1 MTRWR
6 HRSGSRT
13 HRSERQ
19 TAEPPTRSVEKGFS
33 RTNHLLCAAFRL
45 AIVAALFVAP
55 GLFYASAQQPAEPS
69 NITPI
74 NGEVYYLINQL
85 SGMQAD
91 LNNGSTT
98 AGAALLQQPRSFTS
112 VTQRWALTNVS
123 GSFWVISNL
132 ANGLCMDS
140 RVSSGSTMTV
150 QNSCVPTTPTQ
161 QWTISA
167 ATNGYV
173 TLQNHDTGLDLDVTG
188 ASSSA
193 GATLDQSALASVPTQ
208 SQQWL
213 LRPASFRGVDNALL
227 EKQEEER
234 VSAGIP
240 WWQDAAQPQDVLQI
254 LKNHGVNL
262 VRVRPA
268 SVPPYNTLTLNGSSG
283 IPAACTSN
291 GCYAETDSVDL
302 DLAKRAKQLGMSIE
316 LTLFFDGGSSTAIPG
331 AWSSDT
337 LAQAETD
344 LYNYVKAEVEAYRSA
359 GVMPDMVTIG
369 NEVDTGFLGSLGSPT
384 GANFAP
390 FAALQKQGMQAIF
403 DASADPSIGVAL
415 PPPIRCIHI
424 TPAWDLT
431 NFFGYVNT
439 NNIPYDAMCQSYYP
453 FDHGPLTPAQ
463 ASASNPNNQP
473 VEQTALTNAANSI
486 GKPVFVIE
494 TAEHYESGFGS
505 NDPWYPA
512 TLAGQRQFLI
522 DLDSVMKALP
532 NNLGMGLEYWDPAGV
547 NIPKSGGYTNGDGTT
562 DATYTWNGLTLFDN
576 ADTSGSSQSSAPNYS
591 AVLPG
596 ADALGGKLDPTLTY
610 KLVNTSN
617 NQVLATSGTSG
628 SSGIPLTTMADS
640 GIETPAEQWVITSDG
655 SGLFQIANQNVAS
668 GQPAE
673 VLDAGGS
680 TSAGT
685 LITVSTA
692 SSGSASQEWDIV
704 TEGNGDYAVVNKLSG
719 LVLAVSGSSIQQQAP
734 SSASTDWI
742 TPTGAAQQWQL
753 VPVHISSA
761 AFVVVPPSF
770 SLAASESSLTI
781 APGGSGNLGLTLTP
795 SGGYHGTITMSCSTA
810 MANVSCSFSP
820 SSYTA
825 DGSNTALTGTVT
837 VSSTSSSAQLQTA
850 SRPLLTSLVWLLPGG
865 VIFSLRRRGLVKH
878 FSRTAAL
885 MLLGLVLPAVSA
897 LTACAGGTNSSG
909 GGGGS
914 PPVTGAVTV
923 LATGSTNNV
932 SQSISLSVT
941 VQ

>member
-1 MTRWR
+1 
-6 HRSGSRT
+6 
-13 HRSERQ
+13 
-19 TAEPPTRSVEKGFS
+19 
-33 RTNHLLCAAFRL
+33 
-45 AIVAALFVAP
+45 
-55 GLFYASAQQPAEPS
+55 
-69 NITPI
+69 
-74 NGEVYYLINQL
+74 
-85 SGMQAD
+85 
-91 LNNGSTT
+91 
-98 AGAALLQQPRSFTS
+98 
-112 VTQRWALTNVS
+112 
-123 GSFWVISNL
+123 
-132 ANGLCMDS
+132 
-140 RVSSGSTMTV
+140 
-150 QNSCVPTTPTQ
+150 
-161 QWTISA
+161 
-167 ATNGYV
+167 
-173 TLQNHDTGLDLDVTG
+173 
-188 ASSSA
+188 
-193 GATLDQSALASVPTQ
+193 
-208 SQQWL
+208 
-213 LRPASFRGVDNALL
+213 
-227 EKQEEER
+227 
-234 VSAGIP
+234 
-240 WWQDAAQPQDVLQI
+240 
-254 LKNHGVNL
+254 
-262 VRVRPA
+262 
-268 SVPPYNTLTLNGSSG
+268 
-283 IPAACTSN
+283 
-291 GCYAETDSVDL
+291 
-302 DLAKRAKQLGMSIE
+302 
-316 LTLFFDGGSSTAIPG
+316 
-331 AWSSDT
+331 
-337 LAQAETD
+337 
-344 LYNYVKAEVEAYRSA
+344 
-359 GVMPDMVTIG
+359 
-369 NEVDTGFLGSLGSPT
+369 
-384 GANFAP
+384 
-390 FAALQKQGMQAIF
+390 
-403 DASADPSIGVAL
+403 
-415 PPPIRCIHI
+415 
-424 TPAWDLT
+424 
-431 NFFGYVNT
+431 
-439 NNIPYDAMCQSYYP
+439 MCQSYYP

-463 ASASNPNNQP
+463 ASTANPNNQP

-494 TAEHYESGFGS
+494 TAEHYEDGFGF

-522 DLDSVMKALP
+522 DLDSVMKELP

-628 SSGIPLTTMADS
+628 SSGVPLTTMADS
-640 GIETPAEQWVITSDG
+640 GIETPAEQWAITSDG
-655 SGLFQIANQNVAS
+655 NGLFQIANQNVTS
-668 GQPAE
+668 GQAAE

-685 LITVSTA
+685 PITVLTA
-692 SSGSASQEWDIV
+692 SSGSASQEWNIV

-734 SSASTDWI
+734 SSTSTDWI

-761 AFVVVPPSF
+761 AVVVVPPSF

-795 SGGYHGTITMSCSTA
+795 SGGYNGTITMSCSTA

-837 VSSTSSSAQLQTA
+837 ISSTSSSAQLQTA

-865 VIFSLRRRGLVKH
+865 VIFSFRRRGLLKH
-878 FSRTAAL
+878 TSHIAAL
-885 MLLGLVLPAVSA
+885 MFLGIVLVAVWG
-897 LTACAGGTNSSG
+897 LTACGGGNNSSG
-909 GGGGS
+909 GGSGS

-923 LATGSTNNV
+923 LATGSANNV

>member
-1 MTRWR
+1 MLR
-6 HRSGSRT
+6 
-13 HRSERQ
+13 
-19 TAEPPTRSVEKGFS
+19 AA
-33 RTNHLLCAAFRL
+33 LCL
-45 AIVAALFVAP
+45 AIATALFVSP
-55 GLFYASAQQPAEPS
+55 ELFNASAQQPAEPS
-69 NITPI
+69 NINPI

-98 AGAALLQQPRSFTS
+98 AGAALLQQLRSFTS
-112 VTQRWALTNVS
+112 LTQRWALTNVS
-123 GSFWVISNL
+123 GGFWVISNL
-132 ANGLCMDS
+132 ANGLCIDS
-140 RVSSGSTMTV
+140 GVSAGSTTTV
-150 QNSCVPTTPTQ
+150 QNPCVPTNPTQ

-213 LRPASFRGVDNALL
+213 LRPAFFRGVDNALL

-240 WWQDAAQPQDVLQI
+240 WWQDAGQPQDVLQI
-254 LKNHGVNL
+254 LKNRGVNL
-262 VRVRPA
+262 VRIRPA
-268 SVPPYNTLTLNGSSG
+268 SVPPYNTLTPNGSSG
-283 IPAACTSN
+283 IPATCTGN

-384 GANFAP
+384 GSNFTP
-390 FAALQKQGMQAIF
+390 FAALQRQGMQAIL
-403 DASADPSIGVAL
+403 DASSDSSIGLPL

-463 ASASNPNNQP
+463 ASASNPDNQP

-494 TAEHYESGFGS
+494 TAEHSESGFGS

-576 ADTSGSSQSSAPNYS
+576 ADASGSSQSSAPNYS
-591 AVLPG
+591 AVLPA
-596 ADALGGKLDPTLTY
+596 ADALGGRLDPTLTY

-617 NQVLATSGTSG
+617 NQVLAASGTSG
-628 SSGIPLTTMADS
+628 SSGTPLTTTPDS
-640 GIETPAEQWVITSDG
+640 GIETPAEQWTITSDG
-655 SGLFQIANQNVAS
+655 NGLFQIANQNVAS
-668 GQPAE
+668 GQATE
-673 VLDAGGS
+673 VLDTGGS
-680 TSAGT
+680 TTAGSP
-685 LITVSTA
+685 VVASTA
-692 SSGSASQEWDIV
+692 SSDSASQEWNIL

-719 LVLAVSGSSIQQQAP
+719 LVLAVSGSSVQQQAP
-734 SSASTDWI
+734 SSTSTDWI
-742 TPTGAAQQWQL
+742 VPASSAQQWQL
-753 VPVHISSA
+753 VPVHISSTIS
-761 AFVVVPPSF
+761 VTPPAF

-781 APGGSGNLGLTLTP
+781 APGGSANLGLTLTP
-795 SGGYHGTITMSCSTA
+795 SGGYNGTITMSCSTA

-820 SSYTA
+820 GSYTA
-825 DGSNTALTGTVT
+825 DGSNTTLTGTVT
-837 VSSTSSSAQLQTA
+837 LSSTSSSAQLQSA
-850 SRPLLTSLVWLLPGG
+850 SRPRLLSLVWLLPGG
-865 VIFSLRRRGLVKH
+865 VILSLRRRGLLKH
-878 FSRTAAL
+878 TNRTVAF
-885 MLLGLVLPAVSA
+885 MLLGLALPAVSA
-897 LTACAGGTNSSG
+897 LTACGGGNKSGG

-923 LATGSTNNV
+923 LATGSANSV
-932 SQSISLSVT
+932 SQSITLSVT
-941 VQ
+941 IQ